1 MKKLRSMAVAFSM
14 YSKIPVPSV
23 KWDEESMKYALCFFP
38 AVGAVIGVIQ
48 FAAGNLLLHAGCG
61 KLFFAGVMTL
71 IPILITGG
79 IHMDGFMDTMDAL
92 GSYGDKEKKLA
103 ILKDSHSGA
112 FAVLGLGCYL
122 VWSMAVWSEIRAEV
136 LFPVSAAYVMSRALS
151 GFSVVNFPSAR
162 KDGLGKTFQDGAEK
176 TAVTAGMIIWFAG
189 AAIAALCFT
198 GVKAAVVPAAA
209 IFVFICYR
217 HMALKQ
223 FGGMTGDLAGYFL
236 QMCELVCLTAAAGA
250 GLLS

>member
-1 MKKLRSMAVAFSM
+1 MAVGFSM

-38 AVGAVIGVIQ
+38 AVGAVIGAVQ
-48 FAAGNLLLHAGCG
+48 FVAGTLLLQNGCG
-61 KLFFAGVMTL
+61 KLFFAGVMTM

-92 GSYGDKEKKLA
+92 GSYGDREKKLA

-122 VWSMAVWSEIRAEV
+122 VWSLAVWSEVRKDV
-136 LFPVSAAYVMSRALS
+136 LVLVSAAYVMSRAMS
-151 GFSVVNFPSAR
+151 GFSVVNFPPAR
-162 KDGLGKTFQDGAEK
+162 KDGLGKTFQDHAGK
-176 TAVTAGMIIWFAG
+176 KAVTAVMTLWFAG
-189 AAIAALCFT
+189 AVIFMLCFAGAKT
-198 GVKAAVVPAAA
+198 AVVTAAA
-209 IFVFICYR
+209 ISVFFCHR

-236 QMCELVCLTAAAGA
+236 QMCELACLTAAAAA
-250 GLLS
+250 GLL

>member
-1 MKKLRSMAVAFSM
+1 MKILRSMAVGFSM

-38 AVGAVIGVIQ
+38 AVGAVIGAIQ
-48 FAAGNLLLHAGCG
+48 FVAGNLILHTGCG
-61 KLFFAGVMTL
+61 KLFFAGIMTL

-92 GSYGDKEKKLA
+92 GSYGDREKKLA

-122 VWSMAVWSEIRAEV
+122 VWSMALWSEIRAEV
-136 LFPVSAAYVMSRALS
+136 LIPVSAAYVMSRALS
-151 GFSVVNFPSAR
+151 GYSVVNFPPAR
-162 KDGLGKTFQDGAEK
+162 KDGLGKTFQDHAQK
-176 TAVTAGMIIWFAG
+176 TAVTAVMILWFFAAVIFMICFSGM
-189 AAIAALCFT
+189 
-198 GVKAAVVPAAA
+198 KAAVVAAAA

-236 QMCELVCLTAAAGA
+236 QMCELACLTAAAGA
-250 GLLS
+250 GLL